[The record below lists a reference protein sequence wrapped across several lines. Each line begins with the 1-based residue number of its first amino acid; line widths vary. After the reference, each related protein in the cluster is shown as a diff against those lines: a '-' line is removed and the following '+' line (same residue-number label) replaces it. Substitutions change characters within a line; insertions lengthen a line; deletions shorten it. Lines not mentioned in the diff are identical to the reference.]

1 MLVGAKKEGIRVV
14 DVRSRSTPT
23 STAGTRLLT
32 HSRFFSPKQ
41 VRHEVN
47 AAFAADAVSRLTG
60 TAGVCAVTAGP
71 GLTNVITAVKNCQ
84 MAQTPMVV
92 LGGATSD
99 ILKGRASLQDI
110 DQFALFKPHVKYMAH
125 VSTIAEIAPALEKA
139 FYWAME
145 GTPGPVFVEF
155 AVDVLYPK
163 SMVSKAFNKMKPPKR
178 TLVEKAINW
187 YMDYHCNK
195 IYAGM
200 PRKIV
205 LHEPAPIPQLSL
217 GRSAL
222 NKVVRAL
229 QASKKPVMIIGSQ
242 TMLQAPLAD
251 ELQKAVLALGVP
263 SYLSGMAR
271 GLLGR
276 TNPLQMRH
284 NRRNALKEC
293 DLVILVGVA
302 MDFRL
307 EYGHGVPRRTSIVSI
322 NRDKHDLY
330 LNRWPTI
337 PVYADPAQF
346 LIELAKKADTLN
358 SARWT
363 ETWLPALQASEQ
375 KREDEIS
382 EGAKVQ
388 TDLLNPVHFCR
399 KLEEH
404 IGDNA
409 ILVGDGG
416 DFVATCAYTIKPRGP
431 LTWLDPGP
439 FGTLGIGLGFA
450 IGAKLVKPESEV
462 WVLFGDGA
470 SGYSLMEFDTC
481 TRFNIPVIAVIGN
494 DACWRQIERDQVD
507 VFHDDV
513 ACALAY
519 TRYDEVAKALGAE
532 GFLIDSPDQ
541 IDDVLKRA
549 REVYAQ
555 GKSVVINAKISKHD
569 FRKGSISI

>member
-1 MLVGAKKEGIRVV
+1 
-14 DVRSRSTPT
+14 
-23 STAGTRLLT
+23 
-32 HSRFFSPKQ
+32 
-41 VRHEVN
+41 
-47 AAFAADAVSRLTG
+47 
-60 TAGVCAVTAGP
+60 
-71 GLTNVITAVKNCQ
+71 
-84 MAQTPMVV
+84 MVV

-163 SMVSKAFNKMKPPKR
+163 AVVSKAFNKMKPAKR
-178 TLVEKAINW
+178 SLVEKAINW
-187 YMDYHCNK
+187 YMDYHCNR
-195 IYAGM
+195 IYSGM
-200 PRKIV
+200 PRQLT
-205 LHEPAPIPQLSL
+205 LHEPAPLPELRS
-217 GRSAL
+217 GRSDL
-222 NKVVRAL
+222 SKVLRAL
-229 QASKKPVMIIGSQ
+229 QGAKKPIMIIGSQ
-242 TMLQAPLAD
+242 AMLQVPLASA
-251 ELQKAVLALGVP
+251 LQAAVLQLGVP
-263 SYLSGMAR
+263 AYLSGMAR

-276 TNPLQMRH
+276 TNTLQMRH
-284 NRRNALKEC
+284 NRRHALKEC
-293 DLVILVGVA
+293 DLVLLVGVA

-307 EYGHGVPRRTSIVSI
+307 EYGHGIPRRTPIVSI

-337 PVYADPAQF
+337 PVLADPAVF
-346 LIELAKKADTLN
+346 LIELAKKATTASPALAWAD
-358 SARWT
+358 
-363 ETWLPALQASEQ
+363 TWLPALQASEQ
-375 KREDEIS
+375 KREAEID
-382 EGAKVQ
+382 EGAQIQ

-399 KLEEH
+399 KLEAH

-409 ILVGDGG
+409 ILIGDGG

-431 LTWLDPGP
+431 LSWLDPGP

-450 IGAKLVKPESEV
+450 LGAKLVRPEAEV

-470 SGYSLMEFDTC
+470 SGYSLIEFDTC

-507 VFHDDV
+507 TFHDDV

-519 TRYDEVAKALGAE
+519 TKYDEVARALGAE
-532 GFLIDSPDQ
+532 GLLIDHPDQ
-541 IDDVLKRA
+541 IDAVLQRA
-549 REVYAQ
+549 RELYAQ